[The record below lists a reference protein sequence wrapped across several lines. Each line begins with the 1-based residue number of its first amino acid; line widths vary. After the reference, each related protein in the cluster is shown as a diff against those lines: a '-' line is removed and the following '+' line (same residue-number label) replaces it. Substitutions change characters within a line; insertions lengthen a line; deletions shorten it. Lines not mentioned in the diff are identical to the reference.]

1 MVVVPVCPFKVY
13 SWETLHR
20 GYDLFRFHLTVCC
33 PGANEH
39 HGTSAKRAGIAR
51 LAPLHVGKAAEE
63 CYEKQVRRYV
73 VGPGRLRVN
82 GDKENG
88 EQGQGA
94 NPGNHY
100 VLPNREFGRLFP

>member
-1 MVVVPVCPFKVY
+1 M
-13 SWETLHR
+13 
-20 GYDLFRFHLTVCC
+20 GYGRCGLVAIQLALGESAAV
-33 PGANEH
+33 NEH
-39 HGTSAKRAGIAR
+39 RCTSAKRSGIAR
-51 LAPLHVGKAAEE
+51 LAPLHVGKASNK

-73 VGPGRLRVN
+73 LGPGRLRVN

-100 VLPNREFGRLFP
+100 VLPNREFGRLFPAHIAGQGQVRHHI